1 MAQLSQISSYFAEN
15 ISTTCHHV
23 ILPQGYADA
32 LGLTVLHAVLYRQ
45 SENGSILVARDP
57 TDELT
62 LQLWDTQ
69 QLHSFSVEYFP
80 LIFMKF
86 EIKTAFDVPV
96 YQKTVFEF
104 TSVRAAKRAF
114 SLVEEM
120 VKETRTLNDLYQKR
134 EVGARDGNGLSAIYY
149 ESVKPQASGNLI
161 SRRVFPSQI
170 NAERRASH
178 RPHSTPDLA
187 ISISPL
193 PERRLGS
200 GMSFPPP
207 RRLHPHM
214 SRAVG
219 HVSPVQSRPLPRPRL
234 HTTSVPPRD
243 VIRPGFLVPK

>member
-1 MAQLSQISSYFAEN
+1 MLKSRVSLLEN